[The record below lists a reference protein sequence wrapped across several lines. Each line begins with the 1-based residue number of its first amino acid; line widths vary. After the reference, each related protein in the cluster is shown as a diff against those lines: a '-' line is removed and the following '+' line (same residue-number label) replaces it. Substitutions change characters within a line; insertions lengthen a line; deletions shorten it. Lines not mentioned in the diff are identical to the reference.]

1 MKAVH
6 PGAFILKPPSFGLHP
21 SASIR
26 ISVSFSYCIADSRA
40 AALEALRDRATLPV
54 AGGTDLVPCVDEGI
68 LAPTQVIDVRG
79 LPGMRDITLHADGS
93 TTIGAAVTI
102 SEIAEHA
109 GLRERYPMLCE
120 AALSV
125 GTPAL
130 RNMGTL
136 GGNLIQRHS
145 CWYFRRGVACF
156 KRGGTSCAA
165 VDGEHQYHGIIA
177 DGICRA
183 VHPSDPAVA
192 LEVLGAEV
200 EIVSADSAP
209 RRVGVAALYQGAAN
223 DAEKDAQINTGE
235 LVIALHIP
243 AEAAGGTQSWE
254 KVMQRG
260 VWDYALVSCAAQRR
274 TDGSVRIAL
283 GGVALGPWRISD
295 RVEEDISAGG
305 LDDESIEALAERAV
319 YDVEPLANNGY
330 KVELAEAVLRRA
342 IRAI

>member
-1 MKAVH
+1 
-6 PGAFILKPPSFGLHP
+6 
-21 SASIR
+21 
-26 ISVSFSYCIADSRA
+26 
-40 AALEALRDRATLPV
+40 
-54 AGGTDLVPCVDEGI
+54 
-68 LAPTQVIDVRG
+68 
-79 LPGMRDITLHADGS
+79 MRDITLHADGS
-93 TTIGAAVTI
+93 TTLGAAVTI
-102 SEIAEHA
+102 NEIAEHA
-109 GLRERYPMLCE
+109 GLRERYPMLSD
-120 AALSV
+120 AANSV

-136 GGNLIQRHS
+136 GGNLIQRHN

-156 KRGGTSCAA
+156 KRGGTQCAA
-165 VDGEHQYHGIIA
+165 VDGEHQYHGIVN

-183 VHPSDPAVA
+183 AHPSDPAVA

-200 EIVSADSAP
+200 EIARADAAP
-209 RRVGVAALYQGAAN
+209 RRVGIAELYAGAAN
-223 DAEKDAQINTGE
+223 DAEKDAQIASNE

-243 AEAAGGTQSWE
+243 AESAGGAQSWE

-260 VWDYALVSCAAQRR
+260 AWDYALVSCAAQRR
-274 TDGSVRIAL
+274 TDGTVRIAL

-305 LDDESIEALAERAV
+305 LDDESVEALAERAV

>member
-1 MKAVH
+1 M
-6 PGAFILKPPSFGLHP
+6 SFAYLTAKTH
-21 SASIR
+21 A
-26 ISVSFSYCIADSRA
+26 
-40 AALEALRDRATLPV
+40 EALTALGERGTHVV

-68 LAPTQVIDVRG
+68 LAPVRVVDVRG
-79 LPGMRDITLHADGS
+79 LPGLRDITLHTDGS
-93 TTIGAAVTI
+93 ATIGAAVTI
-102 SEIAEHA
+102 NEIAEHA
-109 GLRERYPMLCE
+109 GLRERYPMLCD
-120 AALSV
+120 AAASV

-136 GGNLIQRHS
+136 GGNLIQRHN
-145 CWYFRRGVACF
+145 CWYFRRGVGCF
-156 KRGGTSCAA
+156 KRGGTQCAA
-165 VDGEHQYHGIIA
+165 VDGEHQYHGIVN

-183 VHPSDPAVA
+183 AHPSDPAVA

-200 EIVSADSAP
+200 EIVSANSAP
-209 RRVGVAALYQGAAN
+209 RRVGVAALYEGAAN
-223 DAEKDAQINTGE
+223 DAEKDAQISSHE
-235 LVIALHIP
+235 LVVALHIP
-243 AEAAGGTQSWE
+243 AEAAGGAQSWE

-260 VWDYALVSCAAQRR
+260 AWDYALVSCAAQRR
-274 TDGSVRIAL
+274 TDGTVRIAL

-305 LDDESIEALAERAV
+305 LDDESVEALAERAV

>member
-1 MKAVH
+1 M
-6 PGAFILKPPSFGLHP
+6 
-21 SASIR
+21 
-26 ISVSFSYCIADSRA
+26 SFSYLTATSHA
-40 AALEALRDRATLPV
+40 EALAALGEPGTHPV
-54 AGGTDLVPCVDEGI
+54 AGGTDLVPCVDDGI
-68 LAPTQVIDVRG
+68 LAPVRVVDVRG
-79 LPGMRDITLHADGS
+79 LPGMREITLHADGGS
-93 TTIGAAVTI
+93 TIGAAVTI
-102 SEIAEHA
+102 SEIAEHE
-109 GLRERYPMLCE
+109 GLRARYPMLCE
-120 AALSV
+120 AAASV

-136 GGNLIQRHS
+136 GGNLVQRHN
-145 CWYFRRGVACF
+145 CWYFRRGVGCF
-156 KRGGTSCAA
+156 KRGGTQCAA
-165 VDGEHQYHGIIA
+165 VDGEHQYHGIVN

-183 VHPSDPAVA
+183 AHPSDPAVA

-200 EIVSADSAP
+200 EIARADAAP
-209 RRVGVAALYQGAAN
+209 RRLGVAELYAGAAN
-223 DAEKDAQINTGE
+223 DAEKDAQIAANE
-235 LVIALHIP
+235 LVVALHIP
-243 AEAAGGTQSWE
+243 AEATGGAQSWE

-260 VWDYALVSCAAQRR
+260 AWDYALVSCAAQRR

-305 LDDESIEALAERAV
+305 LDDESVEALAERAV